1 MLNYIPAID
10 IKNNVIV
17 TGIKGNRSLYKSISK
32 KYKLNHDLI
41 KFLEHILKKKRYKH
55 IYIADLNAIHNQ
67 SKVNFLSISKA
78 LKKFPN
84 TTFIIDSGSKKFSDL
99 RKYAMYKNYIPIL
112 SSESYQNYSIL
123 FKRKYTRFIFSVDK
137 KKNIIL
143 GKKRKYYKNIRC
155 LSLIMMNIDRI
166 GSNKGI
172 EIEYLNKVKNSNNYN
187 NFIVAGGF
195 KKSDETVLKK
205 LNIGEVI
212 CLSEVLRNL

>member
-41 KFLEHILKKKRYKH
+41 KFLEHIFSKKRYKY
-55 IYIADLNAIHNQ
+55 IYIADLDAIHNQ
-67 SKVNFLSISKA
+67 SKINYSSISKA

-84 TTFIIDSGSKKFSDL
+84 TTFIIDSGLKKLSDL

-137 KKNIIL
+137 KK
-143 GKKRKYYKNIRC
+143 KYYTR
-155 LSLIMMNIDRI
+155 
-166 GSNKGI
+166 
-172 EIEYLNKVKNSNNYN
+172 
-187 NFIVAGGF
+187 
-195 KKSDETVLKK
+195 KKKK
-205 LNIGEVI
+205 IF
-212 CLSEVLRNL
+212 

>member
-17 TGIKGNRSLYKSISK
+17 TGTKGNRSLYKSISK
-32 KYKLNHDLI
+32 KYKLNHNLI
-41 KFLEHILKKKRYKH
+41 KFLEHIFKKKTYKH
-55 IYIADLNAIHNQ
+55 VYIADLNAIHNQ
-67 SKVNFLSISKA
+67 SKINYSSISKA

-84 TTFIIDSGSKKFSDL
+84 TTFIIDSGSKKFFDL
-99 RKYAMYKNYIPIL
+99 REYSMYKNYIPIL

-137 KKNIIL
+137 KNNIIL
-143 GKKRKYYKNIRC
+143 GEKRKYYKNIRC

-172 EIEYLNKVKNSNNYN
+172 EIEYLNKIKNSNNYN
-187 NFIVAGGF
+187 SFIVAGGF
-195 KKSDETVLKK
+195 KESDETILKK
-205 LNIGEVI
+205 LSIREVI

>member
-41 KFLEHILKKKRYKH
+41 KFLEHIFSKKRYNY
-55 IYIADLNAIHNQ
+55 IYIADLDAIHNQ
-67 SKVNFLSISKA
+67 SKINYSSISKA

-84 TTFIIDSGSKKFSDL
+84 TTFIIDSGLKKLSDL

-143 GKKRKYYKNIRC
+143 GKKRKYFKNIRC
-155 LSLIMMNIDRI
+155 LSLIIMNIDRI

-172 EIEYLNKVKNSNNYN
+172 EFEYLNKVKNSNNYN
-187 NFIVAGGF
+187 SFIVAGGF
-195 KKSDETVLKK
+195 KKSDETALKK
-205 LNIGEVI
+205 LCIKEVI